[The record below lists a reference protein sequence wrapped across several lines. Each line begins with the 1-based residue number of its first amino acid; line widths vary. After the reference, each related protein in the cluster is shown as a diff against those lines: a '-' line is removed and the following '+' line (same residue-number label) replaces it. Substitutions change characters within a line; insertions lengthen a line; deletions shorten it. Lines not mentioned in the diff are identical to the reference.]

1 MKAKAMKGMDTGP
14 LLAQHHGKALT
25 SGFHLYCKWKHSWTE
40 DYLVCKPKK
49 FVADDNLTVLTHG
62 TYGRMSHYLLIFI
75 QLPQIRLYVSYHA
88 VLNLPTQLLRP
99 VGECIMA
106 EESRPVSEVTR
117 MRLKSGSEK
126 RQAGALGS
134 MVRLRTVSIGREKHS
149 MCGHCCKK
157 NAHVWAFL
165 QEVEVPFGV
174 RILGSFL
181 CSVEQSLWVHAVATN
196 GCQQMSFTPWKKSV
210 SSIIQPFDWTAK
222 ASINA
227 TLFMNKI
234 VYLQNESNWL
244 ACRRQALYFQSSF
257 R

>member
-1 MKAKAMKGMDTGP
+1 M
-14 LLAQHHGKALT
+14 
-25 SGFHLYCKWKHSWTE
+25 SR
-40 DYLVCKPKK
+40 YL
-49 FVADDNLTVLTHG
+49 F
-62 TYGRMSHYLLIFI
+62 IFI

-106 EESRPVSEVTR
+106 EASRPVSEV

-126 RQAGALGS
+126 WQAGVLGS

-257 R
+257 RWLKNCIPIPWLGPNPSSVDLCGFFHIMLMLISVPSFWASAVKQLNHPLQISSW

>member
-134 MVRLRTVSIGREKHS
+134 MVRLRTVSIGWEKHS

-157 NAHVWAFL
+157 KGSSRSSPWSKNSEFL
-165 QEVEVPFGV
+165 FMFSWT
-174 RILGSFL
+174 ISLGS
-181 CSVEQSLWVHAVATN
+181 CSCNKWLSANVIYSL
-196 GCQQMSFTPWKKSV
+196 KKLSV
-210 SSIIQPFDWTAK
+210 
-222 ASINA
+222 INN
-227 TLFMNKI
+227 TTI
-234 VYLQNESNWL
+234 WL
-244 ACRRQALYFQSSF
+244 DC
-257 R
+257 